1 MEGIIKAD
9 YLHAKILVNIIIC
22 ILIVI
27 RYFWQMI
34 LKTLEK

>member
-1 MEGIIKAD
+1 MEGVIKGD

-27 RYFWQMI
+27 SYFWQMI
-34 LKTLEK
+34 LKNLEK